1 MVVKVN
7 GMQVILFGH
16 STVKGEDLS
25 FKKGGNI
32 WSQFNATYIC
42 KIIKFCKRKKYCKIK
57 IKNKVLRKKK
67 SFANRNKEL
76 QK

>member
-25 FKKGGNI
+25 FKKGEIYGVNLMPHI
-32 WSQFNATYIC
+32 YA
-42 KIIKFCKRKKYCKIK
+42 K
-57 IKNKVLRKKK
+57 
-67 SFANRNKEL
+67 
-76 QK
+76 